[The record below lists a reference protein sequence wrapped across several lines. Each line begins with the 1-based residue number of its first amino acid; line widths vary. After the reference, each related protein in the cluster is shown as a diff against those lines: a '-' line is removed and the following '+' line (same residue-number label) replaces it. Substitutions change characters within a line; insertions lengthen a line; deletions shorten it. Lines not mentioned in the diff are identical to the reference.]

1 MSLSKSMTASEHNQP
16 CLYLIP
22 TLLGDDTQAQ
32 SIPPY
37 NLHIIEAIWHFCV
50 ENEKSARRFIK
61 SVAPKKKQADL
72 KIEILN
78 KNTPPQEI
86 PSLLSP
92 LREGHSVGILSEA
105 GMPGIADPGAMLV
118 QAAHREGIR
127 VVPLVGPS
135 SIFLALASSGFNGQ
149 SFSFHGYLPIDKRER
164 RVAIKQVEQES
175 LRKKSAEIFI
185 ETPYRNNQMLEDLIS
200 TLNPNT
206 QLCVACDITLP
217 SELIFSASIKKWRQK
232 KADLHKRPAIF
243 IIQA

>member
-1 MSLSKSMTASEHNQP
+1 MSLSKNTTKNTNNQP

-22 TLLGDDTQAQ
+22 TLLGEDTQAQ
-32 SIPPY
+32 AIPPY
-37 NLHIIEAIWHFCV
+37 NLHIIEELWYFCV

-61 SVAPKKKQADL
+61 SVAPEKKQADL

-78 KNTPPQEI
+78 KNTSAQET
-86 PSLLSP
+86 PSLLKP
-92 LREGHSVGILSEA
+92 MQEGNSMGILSEA
-105 GMPGIADPGAMLV
+105 GMPGIADPGALLV
-118 QAAHREGIR
+118 QAAHRAGFR

-149 SFSFHGYLPIDKRER
+149 TFTFHGYLPIDKRER
-164 RVAIKQVEQES
+164 RSAIKQVEQES
-175 LRKKSAEIFI
+175 MRKKSAEIFI
-185 ETPYRNNQMLEDLIS
+185 ETPYRNNKMLEDLIS

-217 SELIFSASIKKWRQK
+217 TEMIFSGSVKEWRQK

>member
-1 MSLSKSMTASEHNQP
+1 MTASEHNQP